1 MPKTKEQFEQI
12 RNERINTILESAL
25 TLFAYKGYDAVN
37 LDEVTKEAN
46 CSHGLLYHYF
56 KGKEELYQAVLE
68 RIVYPKSSE
77 AFINVDRNQKAKF
90 VIQDML
96 EVTIKLFKSPN
107 DENAQI
113 LYLLLNTHLQKSLKV
128 IKKTES
134 GHTYLFSWAEE
145 MIEKGK
151 QEGDFKDYST
161 NELAIALLSLLKGL
175 AFNRMHIGY
184 KRFICPRSEIM
195 MGILLK

>member
-12 RNERINTILESAL
+12 RNERINTILASAL

-37 LDEVTKEAN
+37 LDEVTKAAN

-68 RIVYPKSSE
+68 KIVYPRSGE
-77 AFINVDRNQKAKF
+77 AFANVNHDQKAKF

-96 EVTIKLFKSPN
+96 DVTTKLLKSPN
-107 DENAQI
+107 DENVQM

-128 IKKTES
+128 IKKTDS
-134 GHTYLFSWAEE
+134 GHTYLFSWTLEI
-145 MIEKGK
+145 IEKGK
-151 QEGDFKDYST
+151 QEGDFKDYNT

-175 AFNRMHIGY
+175 AFNRMHIGH
-184 KRFICPRSEIM
+184 KRFVCPRSEIM